1 MLGISDGCKLGD
13 VEIDGFKE
21 GTRDGLVEILG
32 TKDGCKLGLVE
43 MLGVSDGCRLGDVEI
58 DGAFV
63 GPIIVIPRSKA
74 AHSHFEP
81 LPGYA
86 PPTTTSQSSSEP
98 FVRHEKQL

>member
-1 MLGISDGCKLGD
+1 MNEGCELGD
-13 VEIDGFKE
+13 VEMLGVSVGCEE
-21 GTRDGLVEILG
+21 GALDILG
-32 TKDGCKLGLVE
+32 LIEGSFDGLVE
-43 MLGVSDGCRLGDVEI
+43 MLGVSDGCKLGDVEI